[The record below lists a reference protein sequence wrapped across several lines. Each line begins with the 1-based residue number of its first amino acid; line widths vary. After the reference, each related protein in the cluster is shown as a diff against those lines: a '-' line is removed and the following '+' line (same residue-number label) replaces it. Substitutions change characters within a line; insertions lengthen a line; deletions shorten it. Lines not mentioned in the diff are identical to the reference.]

1 MVRPL
6 TKGEEIAN
14 SLSHGVGLLAA
25 VVGAPFLLVS
35 AMQQTSRLRLL
46 GGCVFLASVLL
57 LYLASTLYHACT
69 RADLKKILQKV
80 DHSAIFLLIAGTY
93 TPFTLGPLRGPWGWG
108 IFFAIWTLAAFGV
121 CHTIFSKVRRLW
133 LSVSLYLGMG
143 WLILVAIRPLSQH
156 LPAPGLRWL
165 AAGGLAYTFG
175 VIFYTAKRY
184 RYTHSVWH
192 LFVLAGTGC
201 HYFAV
206 LKYAF

>member
-14 SLSHGVGLLAA
+14 SLSHGLGLLAA

-35 AMQQTSRLRLL
+35 AMQTSRLRFL
-46 GGCVFLASVLL
+46 GGCIFLASVLL
-57 LYLASTLYHACT
+57 LYLASTLYHACP

-80 DHSAIFLLIAGTY
+80 DHAAIFLLIAGTY

-108 IFFAIWTLAAFGV
+108 IFFAIWALAAFGV
-121 CHTIFSKVRRLW
+121 CLTIFSKVRRLW

-165 AAGGLAYTFG
+165 AAGGLAYTLG